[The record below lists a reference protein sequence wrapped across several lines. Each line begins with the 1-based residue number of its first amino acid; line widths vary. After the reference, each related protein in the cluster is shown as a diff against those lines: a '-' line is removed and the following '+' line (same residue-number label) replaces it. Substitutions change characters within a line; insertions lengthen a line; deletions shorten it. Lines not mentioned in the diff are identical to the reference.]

1 MQEAK
6 GPERW
11 RHHSVS
17 ACAHV
22 AFPVL
27 AERFFRWTH
36 AAGSEGTASSPEPPR
51 APLLDLALARA
62 GMPFGAFV
70 SVRCANPPMVLASR
84 DIWALPRHGIFS
96 EPGADRIPGPVAM
109 LRLCLRSILDA
120 HPNLL
125 RHPGAVL
132 EFNIMHHV
140 KDDCPSLSELGQS
153 GGRRR
158 PAGSASFQ
166 DPVVAVTLP
175 SRSRTD
181 SRSTCGEEQDRGEES
196 SSDGADT
203 LPFPLDMEWDSEAIE
218 LGEPDLSPSPGRT
231 PSPEEAW
238 QCGGGTGSG
247 TGTGTGSSGD
257 EWNSWSNAERSDG
270 VASDPERSEG
280 VCAAMASRVTPSGDC
295 PSLSE
300 LGQSGGRRRPAG
312 SASFHLP
319 PPPSLRGW
327 AVPRPRDSGSIGDP
341 RSSSGAEAL
350 RASELQ
356 RPPADRKRG
365 YLVCSTLGE
374 RAIFMPHS
382 VATLHESEDHIL
394 AALGGRIRGPP
405 VATVSFSVQ
414 RLTASVFEVVR
425 LLWRTSIG
433 RCLRCQLEEFVRV
446 RWAGNLPAA
455 NVSMLHGTPMKMT
468 TSFDPSDLVR
478 NARAVTRWFALLRHV
493 RQERGGG
500 LASAIP
506 AKPAGDLASA
516 AGAKPARR
524 EGGGIDDRQPESL
537 VADFAEA
544 FLPVSALQKLS
555 GRALS
560 HAAALLLGCGVEAPF
575 SDAWA
580 RSAAACV
587 GVVLVGSR
595 LPMHVAIEM
604 VAALSEASLAV
615 PRPAMEEIGNLPP
628 ASLDTPSLMAATALL
643 RATGGRHAWRS
654 LVAVLARWC
663 DEAMCGPTSRPRPF
677 AMFGTDEL
685 ASILLALSY
694 VPRAEL
700 VPVLR
705 TAWLEVLGE
714 CCRRWLVGMPFL
726 VARNLQTRA
735 QINDTL
741 ALALSTM
748 M

>member
-1 MQEAK
+1 MHEARD
-6 GPERW
+6 PEPW

-22 AFPVL
+22 ALPVL

-36 AAGSEGTASSPEPPR
+36 AAGSEGAASSPEPPR
-51 APLLDLALARA
+51 APLLDLAIARA
-62 GMPFGAFV
+62 GTPFGAFV
-70 SVRCANPPMVLASR
+70 SVRCANPPMVLDSR

-109 LRLCLRSILDA
+109 LRLGLRGILDA

-125 RHPGAVL
+125 RHPGALL
-132 EFNIMHHV
+132 EFNIMHDA
-140 KDDCPSLSELGQS
+140 KDEEEPPP
-153 GGRRR
+153 
-158 PAGSASFQ
+158 PAG
-166 DPVVAVTLP
+166 PEGIGNKP
-175 SRSRTD
+175 RS
-181 SRSTCGEEQDRGEES
+181 EQDDGDNS
-196 SSDGADT
+196 SQSSDGADT
-203 LPFPLDMEWDSEAIE
+203 LPFPLEMEWGSEATE
-218 LGEPDLSPSPGRT
+218 LGEPVISPSPCPDGGRGDDDGT
-231 PSPEEAW
+231 EHPESASPA
-238 QCGGGTGSG
+238 GA
-247 TGTGTGSSGD
+247 SSPAQTD
-257 EWNSWSNAERSDG
+257 F
-270 VASDPERSEG
+270 
-280 VCAAMASRVTPSGDC
+280 DC
-295 PSLSE
+295 PSPFGASLH
-300 LGQSGGRRRPAG
+300 LDDAPTGQP
-312 SASFHLP
+312 F
-319 PPPSLRGW
+319 
-327 AVPRPRDSGSIGDP
+327 
-341 RSSSGAEAL
+341 
-350 RASELQ
+350 Q
-356 RPPADRKRG
+356 PPADRKRG

-374 RAIFMPHS
+374 RALFMPHS
-382 VATLHESEDHIL
+382 AATLHESEEHIL
-394 AALGGRIRGPP
+394 AALGGRIRGP
-405 VATVSFSVQ
+405 VAATVSFSVQ

-433 RCLRCQLEEFVRV
+433 RCLRGQLEEFVRV

-455 NVSMLHGTPMKMT
+455 HVSMLQGTPMKMT

-478 NARAVTRWFALLRHV
+478 NARTVTRWFSLSRHV
-493 RQERGGG
+493 RQESGRGGG
-500 LASAIP
+500 GASQ
-506 AKPAGDLASA
+506 A
-516 AGAKPARR
+516 AGAGAGGSLSAEARR
-524 EGGGIDDRQPESL
+524 RERAAAERSEAGFRVVE
-537 VADFAEA
+537 FAEA

-560 HAAALLLGCGVEAPF
+560 HAAALLLGCGAEVPF

-595 LPMHVAIEM
+595 MPMHVAIEM
-604 VAALSEASLAV
+604 AAALSAASLAV
-615 PRPAMEEIGNLPP
+615 PRPAMDEIGNLRP

-643 RATGGRHAWRS
+643 HAAGGGRHAWRS

-685 ASILLALSY
+685 ASLLLALSY

-726 VARNLQTRA
+726 VARNLQARA